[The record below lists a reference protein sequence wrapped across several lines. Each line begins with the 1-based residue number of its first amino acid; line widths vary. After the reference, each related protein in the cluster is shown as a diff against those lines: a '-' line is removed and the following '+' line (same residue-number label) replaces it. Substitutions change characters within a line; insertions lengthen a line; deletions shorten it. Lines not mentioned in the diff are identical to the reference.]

1 MVRKRL
7 IKQWV
12 TIEGTRERPLIVEKN
27 EGLANAPDEAGDSQ
41 ADPLGRIDDA
51 PGRLVDRRDGQV
63 RTLHLPHLN
72 RKNYYLTKCVWRWE
86 APALINTSG
95 WANYSKKL
103 EWPMD
108 T

>member
-12 TIEGTRERPLIVEKN
+12 TIEGTRERPLIDEKK
-27 EGLANAPDEAGDSQ
+27 EGLANAPDEAGESQ

-63 RTLHLPHLN
+63 RTLHLPHLKS
-72 RKNYYLTKCVWRWE
+72 RKNYCSKCVWRWE
-86 APALINTSG
+86 AQALINTSG
-95 WANYSKKL
+95 
-103 EWPMD
+103 
-108 T
+108 